1 MLKEAS
7 SLDAMLAK
15 REVLGPAYRLFYE
28 EPLYPV
34 KGEGVWLTDHQGR
47 RYLDAY
53 NNVPVVGHC
62 NPKVVAAMTAQAS
75 TLCTHTR
82 YLHDGILT
90 YADRLLAHFPSY
102 LNRLM
107 LTCTGSEANDLAIR
121 IAEAVTGG
129 TGVVVTS
136 NAYHGVSHLLAKL
149 SPSLAPIADFVRV
162 VAPPRAAADA
172 ASNAAEAQRFATDV
186 TKAFADLQAAGF
198 QPCALLMDMIFASD
212 GILPPSA
219 GLLNDAAQAARHLGA
234 VVIADEVQAGF
245 GRTGDNW
252 WGFVDAALQPDI
264 VTLGKPMGNGYPIAG
279 VVATEEMVATFADK
293 GRYFNTFGGNPVA
306 VATGMAVLDEL
317 EQRQLPTKAGVL
329 GQGLQAAFAQEL
341 AGLGTVEI
349 RGKGLYWGIEIAADG
364 KETATERATRVTNH
378 MRQNGVL
385 LSNSGPDAKVLKIR
399 PPLVFEQEH
408 AQMLV
413 AALKQALQ
421 A

>member
-219 GLLNDAAQAARHLGA
+219 GLLNDAAQAARTEF
-234 VVIADEVQAGF
+234 EV
-245 GRTGDNW
+245 
-252 WGFVDAALQPDI
+252 FVE
-264 VTLGKPMGNGYPIAG
+264 TLGEFFHIVIDQVFNLLFGSFI
-279 VVATEEMVATFADK
+279 VVAVKPCLRF
-293 GRYFNTFGGNPVA
+293 F
-306 VATGMAVLDEL
+306 
-317 EQRQLPTKAGVL
+317 QHQLFQFVSHK
-329 GQGLQAAFAQEL
+329 F
-341 AGLGTVEI
+341 
-349 RGKGLYWGIEIAADG
+349 YWFY
-364 KETATERATRVTNH
+364 
-378 MRQNGVL
+378 L
-385 LSNSGPDAKVLKIR
+385 
-399 PPLVFEQEH
+399 
-408 AQMLV
+408 
-413 AALKQALQ
+413 
-421 A
+421 

>member
-1 MLKEAS
+1 
-7 SLDAMLAK
+7 
-15 REVLGPAYRLFYE
+15 
-28 EPLYPV
+28 
-34 KGEGVWLTDHQGR
+34 
-47 RYLDAY
+47 
-53 NNVPVVGHC
+53 
-62 NPKVVAAMTAQAS
+62 MTAQAS

-90 YADRLLAHFPSY
+90 YADRLLARFPSY

-149 SPSLAPIADFVRV
+149 SPSLAPIDDFVRV
-162 VAPPRAAADA
+162 VAPPRAAADEA
-172 ASNAAEAQRFATDV
+172 GNATEAKRFAVDV
-186 TKAFADLQAAGF
+186 TKAFEDLQAAGY

-219 GLLNDAAQAARHLGA
+219 GLLNEAAKATKKMGA
-234 VVIADEVQAGF
+234 VVIADEVQSGF

-252 WGFVDAALQPDI
+252 WGFVDANLQPDI
-264 VTLGKPMGNGYPIAG
+264 VTMGKPMGNGYPIAG
-279 VVATEEMVATFADK
+279 VVAGDDLVATFAAK

-317 EQRQLPTKAGVL
+317 EERQLPAKAEEL
-329 GQGLQAAFAQEL
+329 GLGIQAAFAQEL
-341 AGLGTVEI
+341 TGLGTVDI
-349 RGKGLYWGIEIAADG
+349 RGRGLYWGIEIAADG

>member
-34 KGEGVWLTDHQGR
+34 QGEGVWLTDHQGR

-90 YADRLLAHFPSY
+90 YAERLLAHFPSY

-136 NAYHGVSHLLAKL
+136 NAYHGVSHLLAKM
-149 SPSLAPIADFVRV
+149 SPSLAPIAEFVRV

-172 ASNAAEAQRFATDV
+172 AGNAAEAQRFAADV

-234 VVIADEVQAGF
+234 VVIADEVQTGF

-264 VTLGKPMGNGYPIAG
+264 VTMGKPMGNGYPIAG
-279 VVATEEMVATFADK
+279 VVASEDMVATFAAK

-306 VATGMAVLDEL
+306 VATGMAVLD
-317 EQRQLPTKAGVL
+317 
-329 GQGLQAAFAQEL
+329 
-341 AGLGTVEI
+341 
-349 RGKGLYWGIEIAADG
+349 
-364 KETATERATRVTNH
+364 
-378 MRQNGVL
+378 
-385 LSNSGPDAKVLKIR
+385 
-399 PPLVFEQEH
+399 
-408 AQMLV
+408 
-413 AALKQALQ
+413 
-421 A
+421 

>member
-1 MLKEAS
+1 MLKES
-7 SLDAMLAK
+7 NSLDAMLAK

-34 KGEGVWLTDHQGR
+34 KGEGVWLIDHQGR

-90 YADRLLAHFPSY
+90 YADRLLARFPSY

-149 SPSLAPIADFVRV
+149 SPSLAPIAEFVRV
-162 VAPPRAAADA
+162 VAPPRAAADEA
-172 ASNAAEAQRFATDV
+172 GNIAEAKRFAVDV
-186 TKAFADLQAAGF
+186 AEAFEDLQAAGY

-212 GILPPSA
+212 GILPPSV
-219 GLLNDAAQAARHLGA
+219 GLLTEAAKAAKQMGA
-234 VVIADEVQAGF
+234 VVIADEVQSGF

-252 WGFVDAALQPDI
+252 WGFVDAELQPDI
-264 VTLGKPMGNGYPIAG
+264 VTMGKPMGNGYPIAG
-279 VVATEEMVATFADK
+279 VVASDEMVATFAAK

-317 EQRQLPTKAGVL
+317 EERQLPAKAGAL
-329 GQGLQAAFAQEL
+329 GLGIQAAFAQEL
-341 AGLGTVEI
+341 AGLGTVDI
-349 RGKGLYWGIEIAADG
+349 RGRGLYWGIEIAADG

>member
-1 MLKEAS
+1 MLKETS

-34 KGEGVWLTDHQGR
+34 QGEGVWLTDHQGR

-90 YADRLLAHFPSY
+90 YAERLLAHFPSD

-136 NAYHGVSHLLAKL
+136 NAYHGVSHLLAKM
-149 SPSLAPIADFVRV
+149 SPSLAPIAEFVRV

-172 ASNAAEAQRFATDV
+172 AGNAAEAQRFAADV
-186 TKAFADLQAAGF
+186 TKAFADL
-198 QPCALLMDMIFASD
+198 
-212 GILPPSA
+212 
-219 GLLNDAAQAARHLGA
+219 
-234 VVIADEVQAGF
+234 
-245 GRTGDNW
+245 
-252 WGFVDAALQPDI
+252 
-264 VTLGKPMGNGYPIAG
+264 
-279 VVATEEMVATFADK
+279 
-293 GRYFNTFGGNPVA
+293 
-306 VATGMAVLDEL
+306 
-317 EQRQLPTKAGVL
+317 
-329 GQGLQAAFAQEL
+329 
-341 AGLGTVEI
+341 
-349 RGKGLYWGIEIAADG
+349 
-364 KETATERATRVTNH
+364 
-378 MRQNGVL
+378 
-385 LSNSGPDAKVLKIR
+385 
-399 PPLVFEQEH
+399 
-408 AQMLV
+408 
-413 AALKQALQ
+413 
-421 A
+421 

>member
-252 WGFVDAALQPDI
+252 WGFIDAALQPDI

-279 VVATEEMVATFADK
+279 VVATEEMVATFAEK
-293 GRYFNTFGGNPVA
+293 GRYFKTFGGNPVG
-306 VATGMAVLDEL
+306 VPTRMAVLDEL

-341 AGLGTVEI
+341 AGLGTVDI

-364 KETATERATRVTNH
+364 KESATERATRVTNH